1 MPRVREILFVAGD
14 PSGDMH
20 AARVAHALRERNAPF
35 ALVGVGGDRMQA
47 AGVRLLQHASALTV
61 LGFAAVLG
69 HVPTLWRLHRRL
81 RARFAS
87 GDVAVAV
94 LVDYGGFNLGF
105 VAGAAKAAGVPV
117 LYYITPQ
124 VWASRPGR
132 IETLR
137 RTVAR
142 AAVIFPFEE
151 TLLRE
156 HGVEATFVGHP
167 LADAATTLPDRA
179 EARRTLGL
187 DPGRPVLALFP
198 GSRKQE
204 IARHVAPFVETARA
218 LEQRVPGLQVVVSH
232 APTVTLDASA
242 IPYPLVR
249 APSLTLLRAADA
261 ALCKSGTTTLEAAVA
276 GCPLVLA
283 YRMGSIDYAIARR
296 VVRIPDI
303 GLVNIVAGRRIA
315 PEFVQDDF
323 VPGRVADALLPLL
336 DAGAPERA
344 TMLAELAAVRAKL
357 GEAGAAER
365 VADMVLE
372 LAEKTPGPGPS
383 GATAERG
390 GR

>member
-1 MPRVREILFVAGD
+1 MREILFVAGD

-20 AARVAHALRERNAPF
+20 AARVADALTAREAPF

-47 AGVRLLQHASALTV
+47 AGVRLLEHASALTV
-61 LGFAAVLG
+61 LGFAGIAG
-69 HVPTLWRLHRRL
+69 RVPTLWRLHRRL
-81 RARFAS
+81 KERFAS
-87 GDVAVAV
+87 GTVAAAV

-151 TLLRE
+151 TLLRA
-156 HGVEATFVGHP
+156 HGVNATFVGHP
-167 LADAATTLPDRA
+167 LADAATTLPERT
-179 EARRTLGL
+179 EARRALGL
-187 DPGRPVLALFP
+187 DPERPLLALFP

-204 IARHVAPFVETARA
+204 IARHVVPFVETARA
-218 LEQRVPGLQVVVSH
+218 LEQRIPGLQVVVSH
-232 APTVTLDASA
+232 APTVTIAPA
-242 IPYPLVR
+242 TVPYPLVR

-276 GCPLVLA
+276 GCPLALA
-283 YRMGSIDYAIARR
+283 YRMGALDYAIARR
-296 VVRIPDI
+296 LVRIPDI
-303 GLVNIVAGRRIA
+303 GLVNIVAERRVA

-323 VPGRVADALLPLL
+323 VPARVADALAPLL
-336 DAGAPERA
+336 DAASPERA
-344 TMLAELAAVRAKL
+344 RMLEELAAVRAKL
-357 GEAGAAER
+357 GAPGAAER
-365 VADMVLE
+365 VAGMVLE
-372 LAEKTPGPGPS
+372 LARGEVP
-383 GATAERG
+383 TAAASAEVPR
-390 GR
+390 